1 MTVNVEKKVGQGEIK
16 IKEEDE
22 DVDDESMQLEQ
33 KEVAKLCSLK
43 YFGESALLID
53 ETDTFRNATVVVS
66 SEKCDLLHLTK
77 VGFIKLIEAN
87 KDTFDDTRKEIKAVY
102 MERRKSLLLSL
113 DGSAVNESEV
123 DESEVDESIVD
134 ESVVNRNVAIYP
146 KGIPIHLEGSKKKNV
161 RSLFL

>member
-1 MTVNVEKKVGQGEIK
+1 MTVNVEKKEGQGEIK

-66 SEKCDLLHLTK
+66 SVKCDLLRLTK

-102 MERRKSLLLSL
+102 MERSKSLLSSL
-113 DGSAVNESEV
+113 DGSAVNESEE
-123 DESEVDESIVD
+123 DG
-134 ESVVNRNVAIYP
+134 SVVNRNVAIYP
-146 KGIPIHLEGSKKKNV
+146 KGIPIHLKGSKKKNE
-161 RSLFL
+161 RSLFS

>member
-1 MTVNVEKKVGQGEIK
+1 MTVNVEKKESQGEIQ

-66 SEKCDLLHLTK
+66 SEKCDLLQLTK
-77 VGFIKLIEAN
+77 SSFIKLIETN

-102 MERRKSLLLSL
+102 MERRKSLLSS
-113 DGSAVNESEV
+113 DGSAVNESE
-123 DESEVDESIVD
+123 VD

-146 KGIPIHLEGSKKKNV
+146 KGIKSHLKGSKKKE
-161 RSLFL
+161 

>member
-1 MTVNVEKKVGQGEIK
+1 MTVNVEKKEGQGEIK

-22 DVDDESMQLEQ
+22 DVEDESMQLEQ

-66 SEKCDLLHLTK
+66 SVKCDLLRLTK
-77 VGFIKLIEAN
+77 VGFIKLIETN

-113 DGSAVNESEV
+113 DGSAVNESATN
-123 DESEVDESIVD
+123 DG
-134 ESVVNRNVAIYP
+134 VVNGSVAIYP
-146 KGIPIHLEGSKKKNV
+146 KGIPINLEGSKKKNE
-161 RSLFL
+161 RSLFS

>member
-1 MTVNVEKKVGQGEIK
+1 MTVNVEKKESQGEIK

-66 SEKCDLLHLTK
+66 SQKCDLLHLTK

-113 DGSAVNESEV
+113 NGSAENESEV
-123 DESEVDESIVD
+123 DQSVVDESVVD
-134 ESVVNRNVAIYP
+134 ESVVNQNVAIYP
-146 KGIPIHLEGSKKKNV
+146 KGIKSHLKGSKKKE
-161 RSLFL
+161 

>member
-1 MTVNVEKKVGQGEIK
+1 MTVNVEKKEGNEETK

-22 DVDDESMQLEQ
+22 NIDDELMQPEQ

-66 SEKCDLLHLTK
+66 SVKCDLLHLTK

-102 MERRKSLLLSL
+102 MERRKSLLSS
-113 DGSAVNESEV
+113 DGSAVNESE
-123 DESEVDESIVD
+123 VD

-146 KGIPIHLEGSKKKNV
+146 KGIPIN
-161 RSLFL
+161 FY

>member
-1 MTVNVEKKVGQGEIK
+1 MTVNVEKKESQGEIK

-66 SEKCDLLHLTK
+66 SVKCDLLRLTK
-77 VGFIKLIEAN
+77 VGFIKLIETN
-87 KDTFDDTRKEIKAVY
+87 KDTFEDTRKEIKAVY
-102 MERRKSLLLSL
+102 MERSKSLL
-113 DGSAVNESEV
+113 SEV
-123 DESEVDESIVD
+123 SDGGGVGIKDDDVPDGGEEDEGKK
-134 ESVVNRNVAIYP
+134 VVPLGRP
-146 KGIPIHLEGSKKKNV
+146 KGLPNLNGVSSNK
-161 RSLFL
+161 RSLFN

>member
-1 MTVNVEKKVGQGEIK
+1 MTVDVEKKEGQGETK

-22 DVDDESMQLEQ
+22 NVDVDDELMQPEQ

-66 SEKCDLLHLTK
+66 SQKCDLLHLTK
-77 VGFIKLIEAN
+77 SSFIKLIETN
-87 KDTFDDTRKEIKAVY
+87 KDAFDDTRKEIKAVY
-102 MERRKSLLLSL
+102 MERRKSLLSS
-113 DGSAVNESEV
+113 DGSAVNESE
-123 DESEVDESIVD
+123 VD

-146 KGIPIHLEGSKKKNV
+146 KGIKSHLKGSKKKE
-161 RSLFL
+161 